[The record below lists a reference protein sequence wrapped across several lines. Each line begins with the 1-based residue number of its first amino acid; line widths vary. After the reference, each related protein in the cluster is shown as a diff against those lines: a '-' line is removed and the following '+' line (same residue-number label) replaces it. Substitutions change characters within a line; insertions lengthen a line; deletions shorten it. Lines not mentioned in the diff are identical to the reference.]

1 MDLESI
7 LLADD
12 VVESINQNIDYLVQ
26 IIPEIKSMFNF
37 PHNNPNHHLDVWNH
51 TLLAL
56 SLSEKDYDTRLCLL
70 LHDIGKPHSYQEDEV
85 RQCRHFWNHPKKSEE
100 ISRVILKRLG
110 YNDDYINYICY
121 LILHHDD
128 PITDEQLDNNYE
140 LSLKLFGIQKCDALA
155 HHPDRLEKRKR
166 YIEETKNKILMKKG

>member
-12 VVESINQNIDYLVQ
+12 IVKSIKENIDYLVE

-56 SLSEKDYDTRLCLL
+56 SISDKDFDIRLCLL
-70 LHDIGKPHSYQEDEV
+70 LHDIGKPHSYQDDEV
-85 RQCRHFWNHPKKSEE
+85 RNCRHFWNHPKKSEE

-110 YNDDYINYICY
+110 YDEDYINYICY
-121 LILHHDD
+121 LILHHDE
-128 PITDEQLDNNYE
+128 PMTDDDINNNYE
-140 LSLKLFGIQKCDALA
+140 LCLKLYRIQICDALA
-155 HHPDRLEKRKR
+155 HNPNRLEKRLN
-166 YIEETKNKILMKKG
+166 YLETTKIKLLRKKG